1 MAMPESAG
9 IVAVAGTMGQPFWV
23 SQRPII
29 DTAIGNTDP

>member
-9 IVAVAGTMGQPFWV
+9 IVGVASTMGQPFRA

-29 DTAIGNTDP
+29 DTAIGNSDP